1 MNFIFRHVKESLM
14 ARVRDYTNPYMG
26 LIRCK
31 FLKNK
36 NITII
41 SNNCW
46 GGHCYRYFA
55 LPYDSPTI
63 GLYIFPED
71 YIQLIKDLRKYMAM
85 PLKFIKYTESKYS
98 VNLKEK
104 AQTNV
109 PIGILGDVEMVF
121 LHYKT
126 EEEAIEKWN
135 RRKSRIHWDNIF
147 YKFAEMNGCT
157 EKHLQDFDALPYNK
171 FVFTSHKRPDLKSAV
186 YYKGFEKE
194 GQIENDTLVFNY
206 GINLVKFFNTGSL

>member
-85 PLKFIKYTESKYS
+85 PLKFIKYTESKKLFKFYS
-98 VNLKEK
+98 K
-104 AQTNV
+104 
-109 PIGILGDVEMVF
+109 IILWQRYASW
-121 LHYKT
+121 LRAY
-126 EEEAIEKWN
+126 
-135 RRKSRIHWDNIF
+135 RPCIHSQWS
-147 YKFAEMNGCT
+147 
-157 EKHLQDFDALPYNK
+157 
-171 FVFTSHKRPDLKSAV
+171 VS
-186 YYKGFEKE
+186 
-194 GQIENDTLVFNY
+194 
-206 GINLVKFFNTGSL
+206 